1 MGISRVVIRAE
12 FPIKPTTHPYV
23 TETVSEPEVP
33 FGHTRFMRSSNRQE
47 VSVTPNSAPQLTP
60 EQQAV
65 QQIPWQPTFKE
76 EKVESTTKS
85 QDLGD
90 LTHT

>member
-1 MGISRVVIRAE
+1 MLALLSDQIRQVVENYAHAGSPRA
-12 FPIKPTTHPYV
+12 V
-23 TETVSEPEVP
+23 TLQKTVY
-33 FGHTRFMRSSNRQE
+33 
-47 VSVTPNSAPQLTP
+47 VSVTPNSARQLTP